1 MKKFMSVLIC
11 AACLCMCGC
20 GGATQDRTVHAPD
33 GTAIA
38 ELTVFATGE
47 RGKVSPML
55 AAEGHAYCSVK
66 NVSDRPVVLGKGYV
80 LPEGGTVTIAS
91 WEFDAH
97 AGIWYNIEPT
107 YVDQGWF
114 VERKSVTREIDG
126 SALERMNEYLTDGGT
141 DKWTLFQN
149 CTHFAVGLWNA
160 AADGSGDEID
170 FKGLTPSVLE
180 KEIMRFNGYE
190 TGRSHESELP
200 IGYYSGDEFTRFTLA
215 D

>member
-1 MKKFMSVLIC
+1 
-11 AACLCMCGC
+11 MCGC
-20 GGATQDRTVHAPD
+20 GGVKQDRIVHAPD
-33 GTAIA
+33 GAAIA
-38 ELTVFATGE
+38 ELTLFATGE

-66 NVSDRPVVLGKGYV
+66 NVSDLPITLGKGYI
-80 LPEGGTVTIAS
+80 LPAAATVTIAS

-114 VERKSVTREIDG
+114 VERKSITRDVDE
-126 SALERMNEYLTDGGT
+126 SALERMNEYLSDDGV

-149 CTHFAVGLWNA
+149 CTHFAVGLWNT
-160 AADGSGDEID
+160 AADGSGDVID
-170 FKGLTPSVLE
+170 FKGLTPTVLE
-180 KEIMRFNGYE
+180 KQIVRFVGYE
-190 TGRSHESELP
+190 KGKSHESDCP
-200 IGYYSGDEFTRFTLA
+200 IGYYSGDDFTQFTLA